1 MSGDPLAATPKKPT
15 IIFLGDSITTG
26 QYVNQV
32 KEMIPGCT
40 VHRYAKSGY
49 TSEQVKREFL
59 ESAIAKNPTVM
70 VIMVGAN
77 DIWQG
82 KTLESV
88 VKNIGAMVSVANK
101 KEIPVILVTIPPMR
115 KYLEGENPKE
125 GFDEYVEKNIDRGM
139 DIDSLVDGAE
149 RAEARTNTGM
159 SRKKQETLKQA
170 NSWIRKQSK
179 AGRVEIVDVYSILED
194 KDKKNAG
201 QEGYQKQEYTTD
213 GLHFNAKGHAAL
225 AKAVE
230 SAVRKV
236 LTRTS
241 AKKTKQQ
248 EPPRIVH

>member
-139 DIDSLVDGAE
+139 DIDSLVDILF
-149 RAEARTNTGM
+149 NIFVK
-159 SRKKQETLKQA
+159 SFF
-170 NSWIRKQSK
+170 WIFTFQVLSHRW
-179 AGRVEIVDVYSILED
+179 YC
-194 KDKKNAG
+194 
-201 QEGYQKQEYTTD
+201 YQNYRNFFFICD
-213 GLHFNAKGHAAL
+213 
-225 AKAVE
+225 
-230 SAVRKV
+230 
-236 LTRTS
+236 
-241 AKKTKQQ
+241 
-248 EPPRIVH
+248 